1 MKRMKAN
8 PLIGKMEP
16 HVGNGFD
23 LFWRK
28 VPIARLMLLAAPR
41 AFRWIAPIACRSCPA
56 FMALNLF
63 AADGQ
68 GMLARRNRKIA
79 LVANLTAAGQARL
92 ERSSKLLGVAE
103 VVKGRTY

>member
-1 MKRMKAN
+1 
-8 PLIGKMEP
+8 
-16 HVGNGFD
+16 
-23 LFWRK
+23 
-28 VPIARLMLLAAPR
+28 
-41 AFRWIAPIACRSCPA
+41 
-56 FMALNLF
+56 MALNLF